1 MINYSET
8 RGNQIPDDT
17 TIAEIESRFP
27 LIKNTRKISF
37 SRGKIWLDGTV
48 FENHR
53 KKVSFSIVSEERGLK
68 SIKNAKKISF
78 RRVFENLKFEVIQSY
93 QTQCLKIDQNV

>member
-8 RGNQIPDDT
+8 RGGNQIPDDT

-37 SRGKIWLDGTV
+37 SRGKIWSDGTV

-53 KKVSFSIVSEERGLK
+53 KKSHL
-68 SIKNAKKISF
+68 A
-78 RRVFENLKFEVIQSY
+78 L
-93 QTQCLKIDQNV
+93 